1 MESEFS
7 GKNMASAEGGQN
19 SGVTEVNEAARAYT
33 YEDYLSRDD
42 ETRFELIDGVIHLM
56 APPAQAHQEISGELH
71 LQLAN
76 FLKGKPCKV
85 FYAPFGVRLNAETG
99 DNTILEPDLLVVC
112 DMSKLDGKSC
122 NGAPDMVI
130 EILSPSTSR
139 KDKTI
144 KFAKY
149 LQAGVRELWFADP
162 ADKTVSV
169 CILKN
174 GEYCIR
180 TYDNTQTV
188 QVHVLEGCE
197 INLQD
202 VFEA

>member
-1 MESEFS
+1 M
-7 GKNMASAEGGQN
+7 
-19 SGVTEVNEAARAYT
+19 EVNEAAREYT
-33 YEDYLSRDD
+33 YEDYLNRDD
-42 ETRFELIDGVIHLM
+42 ETRFELIDGVIYMM
-56 APPAQAHQEISGELH
+56 APPAQAHQEISGELY

-85 FYAPFGVRLNAETG
+85 LYAPFGVRLNADTG

-112 DMSKLDGKSC
+112 DLSKLDGRSC

-130 EILSPSTSR
+130 EILSPSTSK
-139 KDKTI
+139 KDKTL
-144 KFAKY
+144 KFDKY
-149 LQAGVRELWFADP
+149 MQAGVRELWYVDP

-180 TYDNTQTV
+180 TYSNTDTV
-188 QVHVLEGCE
+188 LVHVLEGCE
-197 INLQD
+197 IILKD
-202 VFEA
+202 VFDT